1 MLRLK
6 RKCERQPSRVSKSP
20 EWFREPLRRS
30 FVDTRGTERLGSRQ
44 IETKEVTAVVPHSDI
59 LTKVD
64 TCVGRRA
71 QLIDHEPIMPLA
83 RSMTASKRVQL
94 LYFADCPNHDGAR
107 ELCATFDQE
116 SMKALR
122 AGDLTAHTQ
131 LSRIAHIF
139 GDLRHALSSELE
151 KIEGAP

>member
-1 MLRLK
+1 MVRDEVLSALEHPGEIADAELVTVTK
-6 RKCERQPSRVSKSP
+6 GECERQPSRVSKGP

-83 RSMTASKRVQL
+83 SEHDRLGAAS
-94 LYFADCPNHDGAR
+94 P
-107 ELCATFDQE
+107 
-116 SMKALR
+116 
-122 AGDLTAHTQ
+122 AG
-131 LSRIAHIF
+131 S
-139 GDLRHALSSELE
+139 G
-151 KIEGAP
+151 